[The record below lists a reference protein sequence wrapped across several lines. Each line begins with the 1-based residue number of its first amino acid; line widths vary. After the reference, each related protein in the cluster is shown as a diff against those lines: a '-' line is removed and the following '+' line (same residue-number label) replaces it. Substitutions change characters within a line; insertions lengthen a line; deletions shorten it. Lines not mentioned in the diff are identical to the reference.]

1 MSGHPMSGLFV
12 NVLTAYI
19 AMLISF
25 DEGGITMNVDSGQ
38 DYVPPRA
45 DNKWKHG
52 KNNKTFWLENGGG
65 QDAVTRAVWQN
76 KG

>member
-1 MSGHPMSGLFV
+1 MSGLFV

-52 KNNKTFWLENGGG
+52 KNNKTF
-65 QDAVTRAVWQN
+65 
-76 KG
+76 

>member
-25 DEGGITMNVDSGQ
+25 DEGGHYHERGQ
-38 DYVPPRA
+38 WTGLCPS
-45 DNKWKHG
+45 
-52 KNNKTFWLENGGG
+52 
-65 QDAVTRAVWQN
+65 
-76 KG
+76 